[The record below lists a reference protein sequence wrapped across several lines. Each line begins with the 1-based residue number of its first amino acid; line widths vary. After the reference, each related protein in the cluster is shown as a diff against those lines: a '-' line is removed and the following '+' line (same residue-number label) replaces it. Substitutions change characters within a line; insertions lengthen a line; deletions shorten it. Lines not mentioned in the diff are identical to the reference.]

1 MTFYI
6 RLINHFVIS
15 LNSKIDEK
23 MVERRPPKS
32 KTTTSHFSWWGCFF
46 FLNFWAKQ
54 FHYLFIYSFIIN
66 NNFLYWF
73 VITWFT
79 TIIYLPFFL
88 TPVASPVSVP
98 DEQRLFEDLMMG
110 YEKSVR
116 PVINANTIL
125 KVTFSLKLNQI
136 IDLVSSVSQTS
147 LVKKEIQIW
156 IFALDSMKYG
166 MI

>member
-1 MTFYI
+1 M
-6 RLINHFVIS
+6 
-15 LNSKIDEK
+15 
-23 MVERRPPKS
+23 
-32 KTTTSHFSWWGCFF
+32 
-46 FLNFWAKQ
+46 
-54 FHYLFIYSFIIN
+54 
-66 NNFLYWF
+66 
-73 VITWFT
+73 
-79 TIIYLPFFL
+79 
-88 TPVASPVSVP
+88 ASPVSVP